1 MRFAAPSPRLVL
13 LILPPFI
20 LFLPPPPLPSEDLS
34 LSSNKRRGGGK
45 PGIRIFFSPLGAL
58 LESPTR
64 NPLAVLGDRGKQ
76 RGGSHRSGPFTA
88 ESSAGPGSR
97 TECRRVPPARSC
109 SSPGAGRLEWSHLEN
124 VFEMC
129 DRAHENLFT
138 FFASL
143 LSKIAAG
150 RAGTRGRFEAAP
162 GAHRSH
168 PGFPAAPRRDV
179 AGGGPQLCPE
189 IAMN

>member
-20 LFLPPPPLPSEDLS
+20 LFLPPSPLPSEDLS

-138 FFASL
+138 FLRLYYPKSPRGEQERAAVSKPLPGLIAATPASL
-143 LSKIAAG
+143 PPP
-150 RAGTRGRFEAAP
+150 AGTSQEAA
-162 GAHRSH
+162 RSS
-168 PGFPAAPRRDV
+168 ARRS
-179 AGGGPQLCPE
+179 Q
-189 IAMN
+189 